1 MQFSFKTSLF
11 GFLLVAGDLLGSA
24 RGQPLVPPPAP
35 LSSFSGQFILQAP
48 ANSRPSEAGQE
59 LETNRNFVRLEPAL
73 LAVSCERVKQ
83 LLWRQ
88 LGIAGPWQSR
98 VYLTLFPTESPDDL
112 LTLTSDRYLDGW
124 QYQLEMPDVIE
135 RDRYLRALVQ
145 VLLLEQANRGAGDRS
160 VEIPLWLTEGLARQ
174 LLSTSE
180 IEIIL
185 TPPRHAKIGLDVTRT
200 NLSARLE
207 SPLRGAHEQLVKRPP
222 LTFEELSWPAADA
235 LSGEQREVYQSS
247 AQLFVGELLRFRD
260 GPACLRAMLA
270 DLPAHYNWQFA
281 FLRAFKGH
289 FDRLIDVE
297 KWWAVQSI
305 QFTSR
310 DLTQVWPLPQSL
322 QKLDEALRMPVE
334 VRTGPSELPMHADV
348 SLQTVL
354 KEWDVQRRTRA
365 LASKL
370 RELGLLRF
378 RVARELSGLV
388 EDYCLCLE
396 GYLGKRAPSWP
407 VRIIRSRRA
416 FYQHTA
422 QQTIAELDALDARR
436 QALRPPSKPQPVS
449 PPPASV
455 ASARAQE

>member
-1 MQFSFKTSLF
+1 MPLRACNATF
-11 GFLLVAGDLLGSA
+11 FLVLAGAILGSA
-24 RGQPLVPPPAP
+24 RGEPIAPRAAP
-35 LSSFSGQFILQAP
+35 LTSFSGQFLIVQAS
-48 ANSRPSEAGQE
+48 ADSRPSEAAEQM
-59 LETNRNFVRLEPAL
+59 ETNRDFVRLEPAL
-73 LAVSCERVKQ
+73 LAISCERIKQ
-83 LLWRQ
+83 VLWRQ
-88 LGIAGPWQSR
+88 LAIAGPWQSR

-112 LTLTSDRYLDGW
+112 LTLASDRYLDGW

-135 RDRYLRALVQ
+135 RDRYVRALVQ
-145 VLLLEQANRGAGDRS
+145 VLLLEQANRGGGDHS
-160 VEIPLWLTEGLARQ
+160 AEIPLWLTEGLARQ
-174 LLSTSE
+174 LLSTSQ

-185 TPPRHAKIGLDVTRT
+185 SPPRHAKSGLDITRT

-207 SPLRGAHEQLVKRPP
+207 SPLRGAHEELVKRPP

-247 AQLFVGELLRFRD
+247 AQLFVGELLRFHD

-289 FDRLIDVE
+289 FARLIDVE

-310 DLTQVWPLPQSL
+310 DLTQVWPLPQSW

-334 VRTGPSELPMHADV
+334 VRTGPAELPMHADV
-348 SLQTVL
+348 SLQTIL
-354 KEWDVQRRTRA
+354 KEWDVQRRAQA
-365 LASKL
+365 LGNKL
-370 RELGLLRF
+370 RELDLLRF
-378 RVARELSGLV
+378 RVARELSSLV

-396 GYLGKRAPSWP
+396 SYLGKRGPGWP
-407 VRIIRSRRA
+407 VRLIRSKRA
-416 FYQHTA
+416 FYQRTA

-436 QALRPPSKPQPVS
+436 KALRPTSKPEPVT
-449 PPPASV
+449 PASV
-455 ASARAQE
+455 ASAKSH